1 LERLAALRETLPA
14 ADAAAIVAAVFH
26 FHVHVVPRYRADE
39 LRVMWRSALAPD
51 AELAAVRARV
61 LDPGR

>member
-1 LERLAALRETLPA
+1 VL
-14 ADAAAIVAAVFH
+14 H

-39 LRVMWRSALAPD
+39 LRPMWEAEDRLPD

-61 LDPGR
+61 LGRDR